1 MDVKMLN
8 QVKATKMKMK
18 KTNMLLTAALAVLAV
33 AGLTAC
39 SGAEDEPGL
48 TKSEPAAAP
57 RTVTLTTTVTR
68 DAEPTRG
75 TLTEANNQLYRGFQN
90 GDKVAV
96 VYHQDGE
103 GWRKVEGTLSGANGG
118 SATLTA
124 ELENPSVNTKR
135 IVLIYPA
142 SLAKETVTV
151 QNNQLNWENCVDWDK
166 IYNQQDGAWT
176 TLPNFDLAVW
186 GGDMTITAV
195 PNSTSVASLPADLP
209 LKNQLA
215 ICKINIKDEGDTQ
228 RKVNKLLI
236 DDGTNQYTVSSST
249 GQSLWYVAMR
259 PISSKNVYFHAEVS
273 SGNNK
278 LVYYRRATDVTLA
291 KNTYYVSNLLKM
303 NTGKYERGWL
313 LASDGYPYK
322 TESDMEAFEHYGHD
336 VSPAGL
342 IVWGGA
348 VNGTNRGM
356 LGAPDGAT
364 GKYCLV
370 MAPRDAYMQDGMN
383 ASRKTTYD
391 AFKSHLESSDFDAT
405 YLSGTVRP
413 DGATAWVM
421 PTATAF
427 MLALDGNG
435 NSLTTFS
442 TTDAT
447 AVSCSVTALN
457 ELMQAASSSDAEA
470 TLTAGYWTSSEA
482 PAQGSGNKKWVYHT
496 SSGQFE
502 PIDDTTSGTVQLRPV
517 FWYQP
522 N

>member
-1 MDVKMLN
+1 M
-8 QVKATKMKMK
+8 KMKMK

-75 TLTEANNQLYRGFQN
+75 TLTEADNQLYRGFQN

-96 VYHQDGE
+96 VYNQLYE

-124 ELENPSVNTKR
+124 ELENPNINFKR

-151 QNNQLNWENCVDWDK
+151 QYNELNWENCVDWDK
-166 IYNQQDGAWT
+166 LYNQQDGAWT

-195 PNSTSVASLPADLP
+195 PGSTSVASLPADLP

-215 ICKINIKDEGDTQ
+215 ICKIYIKDENNNQ
-228 RKVNKLLI
+228 PSVKKLLI
-236 DDGTNQYTVSSST
+236 DDGTRQYTVSRST
-249 GQSLWYVAMR
+249 GQSQWPWYVAMY
-259 PISSKNVYFHAEVS
+259 PIENKNVYFHAEAS
-273 SGNNK
+273 SGSPEV
-278 LVYYRRATDVTLA
+278 VYYRRATGVTLA
-291 KNTYYVSNLLKM
+291 KNTYYVSNSLKM

-322 TESDMEAFEHYGHD
+322 TESDMEAFKHNGHN

-342 IVWGGA
+342 IVWGGS
-348 VNGTNRGM
+348 VNSTNRGQ

-364 GKYCLV
+364 GTYCLV
-370 MAPRDAYMQDGMN
+370 MAPRDAYMQDGNN

-391 AFKSHLESSDFDAT
+391 AFKHHLQDSDSDFDAT
-405 YLSGTVRP
+405 YMSGTVRP
-413 DGATAWVM
+413 AGATAWAM

-427 MLALDGNG
+427 MLALDGKG

-447 AVSCSVTALN
+447 AVDCSVDGLNGLMATAMN
-457 ELMQAASSSDAEA
+457 ASSGEE
-470 TLTAGYWTSSEA
+470 LTAGYWTSSEA
-482 PAQGSGNKKWVYHT
+482 PKASSITRRWVYGT
-496 SSGQFE
+496 GGQFE
-502 PIDDTTSGTVQLRPV
+502 PMNDNTTGTIQLRPV
-517 FWYQP
+517 FWYKL

>member
-1 MDVKMLN
+1 MKM
-8 QVKATKMKMK
+8 MMK
-18 KTNMLLTAALAVLAV
+18 KTNMLLTAALVVLAV

-75 TLTEANNQLYRGFQN
+75 TLMDDNNQLLKGFQN

-96 VYHQDGE
+96 VYNQLYE

-124 ELENPSVNTKR
+124 ELENPNINFKR

-142 SLAKETVTV
+142 SLAKETVPV
-151 QNNQLNWENCVDWDK
+151 QYNHLDEENCVDWDK
-166 IYNQQDGAWT
+166 LYNQQDGA
-176 TLPNFDLAVW
+176 LGNLASKFDLAVW
-186 GGDMTITAV
+186 GGDMTITPV
-195 PNSTSVASLPADLP
+195 PGSVSVASLPANLT

-215 ICKINIKDEGDTQ
+215 ICKINIKDESDTQ
-228 RKVNKLLI
+228 RKVKKLLI
-236 DDGTNQYTVSSST
+236 DDGTRQYTVSRSSAE
-249 GQSLWYVAMR
+249 SLWYVAMY
-259 PISSKNVYFHAEVS
+259 PIKDKYVYFHAEGS

-291 KNTYYVSNLLKM
+291 KNTYYVSNSLKM
-303 NTGKYERGWL
+303 NTGKYERGYL

-322 TESDMEAFEHYGHD
+322 TESDMNAFKYNGHN
-336 VSPAGL
+336 VRPAGL
-342 IVWGGA
+342 IVWCGPF
-348 VNGTNRGM
+348 NSQNRDK
-356 LGAPDGAT
+356 LDAPDGAT
-364 GKYCLV
+364 GTYCLV
-370 MAPRDAYMQDGMN
+370 MAPRDAYQGDGES
-383 ASRKTTYD
+383 SRKMNYYGFVNNLKD
-391 AFKSHLESSDFDAT
+391 SNFDET
-405 YLSGTVRP
+405 YLSGTARP
-413 DGATAWVM
+413 DGATAWAM

-427 MLALDGNG
+427 MLALDGQG

-442 TTDAT
+442 DTEGTAVLCSKTELNGLMAT
-447 AVSCSVTALN
+447 AMN
-457 ELMQAASSSDAEA
+457 ASSGEE
-470 TLTAGYWTSSEA
+470 LTAGYWTSSKA
-482 PAQGSGNKKWVYHT
+482 PATGGGDWKWVYQT
-496 SSGQFE
+496 VGQFE
-502 PIDDTTSGTVQLRPV
+502 PIDDTTSGVYQLRPV

>member
-1 MDVKMLN
+1 M
-8 QVKATKMKMK
+8 KMKMK
-18 KTNMLLTAALAVLAV
+18 KTNMLLTAALVVLAV

-75 TLTEANNQLYRGFQN
+75 TLTEADNQLYRGFQN

-96 VYHQDGE
+96 VYNQLSV

-124 ELENPSVNTKR
+124 ELENPNINFEQ

-151 QNNQLNWENCVDWDK
+151 QYNQLDWENCVDWDK
-166 IYNQQDGAWT
+166 LYTQQDGTWN

-195 PNSTSVASLPADLP
+195 PNSASVASLPANLP

-215 ICKINIKDEGDTQ
+215 ICKINIKDESDTQ
-228 RKVNKLLI
+228 RKVKKLLI
-236 DDGTNQYTVSSST
+236 DDGIRQYAVSNSNA
-249 GQSLWYVAMR
+249 QSLWYVAMR
-259 PISSKNVYFHAEVS
+259 PISNRYVYFHAEGVLGS
-273 SGNNK
+273 PEV
-278 LVYYRRATDVTLA
+278 VYYRRATDVTLA
-291 KNTYYVSNLLKM
+291 KNTYYVSNSLKM
-303 NTGKYERGWL
+303 NTGKYERGYL

-322 TESDMEAFEHYGHD
+322 TESDMEAFKHNGHN

-342 IVWGGA
+342 IVWGGS
-348 VNGTNRGM
+348 VNSTNRGQ

-364 GKYCLV
+364 GTYCLV
-370 MAPRDAYMQDGMN
+370 MAPRDAYKQDGNN
-383 ASRKTTYD
+383 ASRKPTYVGCVNKL
-391 AFKSHLESSDFDAT
+391 ANSDFDT
-405 YLSGTVRP
+405 DQMSGTVRP
-413 DGATAWVM
+413 DGATAWAM

-427 MLALDGNG
+427 KLALDGNG

-447 AVSCSVTALN
+447 AVSCLVTALN
-457 ELMQAASSSDAEA
+457 GLMATAMNASSGEE
-470 TLTAGYWTSSEA
+470 LTDGYWTSSEA
-482 PAQGSGNKKWVYHT
+482 PAQGSGNKKWVYQT
-496 SSGQFE
+496 GGQFE
-502 PIDDTTSGTVQLRPV
+502 PIDDTTSGVYQLRPV

>member
-1 MDVKMLN
+1 
-8 QVKATKMKMK
+8 
-18 KTNMLLTAALAVLAV
+18 MLLTAALVVLAV

-48 TKSEPAAAP
+48 TKSEPALAP

-75 TLTEANNQLYRGFQN
+75 TLTEADNQLYRYFKD

-96 VYHQDGE
+96 VYNQLSV

-124 ELENPSVNTKR
+124 ELENPNINFER

-166 IYNQQDGAWT
+166 IYSQQDGTWN

-186 GGDMTITAV
+186 GGDMTITPV
-195 PNSTSVASLPADLP
+195 PGSTSVASLPANLP

-215 ICKINIKDEGDTQ
+215 ICKINIKDESDTQ
-228 RKVNKLLI
+228 RKVKKLLI
-236 DDGTNQYTVSSST
+236 DDGIRQYAVSNSNA
-249 GQSLWYVAMR
+249 QSLWYVAMR
-259 PISSKNVYFHAEVS
+259 PISSKNVYFHAEAS

-291 KNTYYVSNLLKM
+291 KNTYYVSNSLKM
-303 NTGKYERGWL
+303 NTGKYERGYL

-322 TESDMEAFEHYGHD
+322 TESDMEAFKHNGHN

-342 IVWGGA
+342 IVWCGSF
-348 VNGTNRGM
+348 NSTNRVQ

-364 GKYCLV
+364 GTYCLV
-370 MAPRDAYMQDGMN
+370 MAPRDAYQGDGEY
-383 ASRKTTYD
+383 SRKVTYYGGVNNLQD
-391 AFKSHLESSDFDAT
+391 SNFDET
-405 YLSGTVRP
+405 YLSGTARP
-413 DGATAWVM
+413 DGATAWAM

-427 MLALDGNG
+427 MLALDGEG

-447 AVSCSVTALN
+447 AVSCSDEGLN
-457 ELMQAASSSDAEA
+457 GLMQTAMNVSSGEE
-470 TLTAGYWTSSEA
+470 LTAGYWTSSEA
-482 PAQGSGNKKWVYHT
+482 PAQGSGNWKWVYQT
-496 SSGQFE
+496 VGQFV
-502 PIDDTTSGTVQLRPV
+502 PMDDTKLTDYQLRPV